1 MTDTSSIFGTY
12 APGFAARKLIK
23 AAQKMPV
30 NWFGRRGALFLRKA
44 VLLQGYTTIDAK
56 VEGLL
61 LRLYLN
67 DNVSERKFLFLPQ
80 FFDHVERN
88 LMRTRLKKGDVFVDV
103 GANAGI
109 YTMTAAACV
118 GTEGRVLSIEPN
130 PAVLERLSFN
140 ARLNKFESR
149 IVVEQSG
156 VSDQAGQFDLVLDE
170 TNLGGSSLVA
180 VRSDQKITVLCYPL
194 LDVLKKH
201 AITRVRGMK
210 VDIEGAEDKALIP
223 FLRDAPASLY
233 PDFII
238 LEKSDGDWKQD
249 LNAALMGAGYTK
261 SATTRMNH
269 VWERQ
274 ELV

>member
-44 VLLQGYTTIDAK
+44 VLLQGYKILDAK

-80 FFDHVERN
+80 FFDHVERT
-88 LMRTRLKKGDVFVDV
+88 LMRTLLKKGDVFVDV

-109 YTMTAAACV
+109 YTMTAAPCV
-118 GTEGRVLSIEPN
+118 GAEGRVISIEPN
-130 PAVLERLSFN
+130 PAVMDRLSFN
-140 ARLNKFESR
+140 ARLNKFENR
-149 IVVEQSG
+149 VIIEQSG
-156 VSDQAGQFDLVLDE
+156 VSDQAGQFDLVLDHS
-170 TNLGGSSLVA
+170 NLGGSSLVA
-180 VRSDQKITVLCYPL
+180 VRSDQKITVPCYTL
-194 LDVLKKH
+194 LDILNKH
-201 AITRVRGMK
+201 GVTRVRGMK

-223 FLRDAPASLY
+223 FFRDASPALY
-233 PDFII
+233 PEFII
-238 LEKSDGDWKQD
+238 LEKSDKDWKQD
-249 LNAALMGAGYTK
+249 LNAALMAAGYAKT
-261 SATTRMNH
+261 ATTRMNH
-269 VWERQ
+269 IWILDNKR
-274 ELV
+274 